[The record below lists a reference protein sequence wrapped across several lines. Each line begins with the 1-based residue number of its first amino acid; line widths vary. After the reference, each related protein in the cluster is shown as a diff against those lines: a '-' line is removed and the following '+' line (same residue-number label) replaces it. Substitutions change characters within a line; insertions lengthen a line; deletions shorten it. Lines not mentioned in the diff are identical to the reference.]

1 MTSFS
6 LGSRTCR
13 GLRKVSSEISR
24 VGSEWQ
30 NTGFVL
36 SLSPLTRRIPTRKPN
51 LMERFALGDR
61 VDELY
66 NSNTRIGNV
75 TIFICIEAS
84 RLSYLS
90 TPLIKLDPILP
101 HTHFNWVLSTSS
113 RLGRDAAVISA
124 CSIFFPLALH
134 VLRFVAQTCFSSVLV
149 SSRTCKAGQK
159 WRWKGG
165 SDSSS
170 KLPIDSTILQLV
182 ANICQDNI
190 WLLSNG
196 VWSGKGFSL
205 FVCSHKAGSKSS
217 SNYIEVL
224 QPPTVMF
231 TITTCLS
238 HSYLCHHGSVSL
250 CSLRPS
256 ISSHTSASLHAD
268 SNAI

>member
-159 WRWKGG
+159 VEVDLTAPLYYTSTQQFFNWWPTFAKTIYGCSVTGCGLERG
-165 SDSSS
+165 S
-170 KLPIDSTILQLV
+170 
-182 ANICQDNI
+182 
-190 WLLSNG
+190 
-196 VWSGKGFSL
+196 
-205 FVCSHKAGSKSS
+205 VCSFVHTKQAQKA
-217 SNYIEVL
+217 
-224 QPPTVMF
+224 PA
-231 TITTCLS
+231 TTLKFYN
-238 HSYLCHHGSVSL
+238 HPLL
-250 CSLRPS
+250 CSP
-256 ISSHTSASLHAD
+256 
-268 SNAI
+268 